1 MNYPKYAEMKDSGIE
16 WLGKVPD
23 HWQLKRLKVCTH
35 LINEKYEAMTESMR
49 YVGLENIES
58 NTGKFLTNGADFSP
72 EGTPNL
78 FKKNDVLFG
87 KLRPYLAKGL
97 VAGFDGVCSSEIL
110 VLRPIEVLPNYLLY
124 YLLSDGFIKS
134 VDSST
139 YGAKMPRASWEFIG
153 NMMQLVPSLNEQ
165 QAIINFLDDKTAR
178 IDELIG
184 KKERQIELLA
194 EKRQAVISEA
204 VTKGLNPAVP
214 MRDSGIEWLGEVP
227 AHWETSKIKLLSTKI
242 GSGKTPKGGSQV
254 YVDSGVLFIRSQ
266 NVYDDGL
273 RLDDVVYIDQE
284 TDAEMQYTRVKP
296 KDVLLNITG
305 ASIGRTCIV
314 PDNFPKANVNQ
325 HVCIIRL
332 SVRCV
337 PEYISYCLK
346 SNTTKEQI
354 LSLETG
360 SSREGLNF
368 EQVGNLTI
376 AVPSTN
382 YDEQRQIVDYLNT
395 ECSKTEEAVN
405 KIQKQ
410 INKLREYRQALITAA
425 VTGKIDVR
433 NIFNAGGFLSHANAG
448 RRVR

>member
-1 MNYPKYAEMKDSGIE
+1 MTYLKYAEMKDSGVEGI
-16 WLGKVPD
+16 GDIPI
-23 HWQLKRLKVCTH
+23 HWRYLPLKRIVKSRVTDGPHETPEFLDDGIPFLSAEAVKNNK
-35 LINEKYEAMTESMR
+35 LNFEKKR
-49 YVGLENIES
+49 GFI
-58 NTGKFLTNGADFSP
+58 SP
-72 EGTPNL
+72 ELHRIYSTKCQPIR
-78 FKKNDVLFG
+78 NDVLLVKSGNTTGAVAIVETNDVFSIWSPLALIRANTLISNA
-87 KLRPYLAKGL
+87 KYVFYCLRSDYFQRDIRLSSSYGTQPNIGM
-97 VAGFDGVCSSEIL
+97 GV
-110 VLRPIEVLPNYLLY
+110 IENLLITVPP
-124 YLLSDGFIKS
+124 LL
-134 VDSST
+134 
-139 YGAKMPRASWEFIG
+139 
-153 NMMQLVPSLNEQ
+153 EQ
-165 QAIINFLDDKTAR
+165 SAIANFLDDKTAR

-204 VTKGLNPAVP
+204 VTKGLNRNAP

-227 AHWETSKIKLLSTKI
+227 AHWETSKVKLLSTKI

-273 RLDDVVYIDQE
+273 RLDDVVYIDE
-284 TDAEMQYTRVKP
+284 DTDIEMQNTRVKP

-314 PDNFPKANVNQ
+314 PDNLPKANVNQ

-337 PEYISYCLK
+337 PEYISYYFK
-346 SNTTKEQI
+346 SNSIKEQT

-368 EQVGNLTI
+368 EQVGNLI
-376 AVPSTN
+376 VAVPSKN
-382 YDEQRQIVDYLNT
+382 HNEQRQIVDHLNI
-395 ECSKTEEAVN
+395 ECSKRDEVVN

-410 INKLREYRQALITAA
+410 ITKLREYRQALITAA

-433 NIFNAGGFLSHANAG
+433 GEAI
-448 RRVR
+448 